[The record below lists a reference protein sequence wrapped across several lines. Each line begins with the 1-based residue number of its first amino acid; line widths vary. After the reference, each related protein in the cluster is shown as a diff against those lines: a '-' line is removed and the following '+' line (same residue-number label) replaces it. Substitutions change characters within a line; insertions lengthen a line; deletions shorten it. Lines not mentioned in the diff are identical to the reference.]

1 MTGRRT
7 ALAWIAGLPLIV
19 AGCATPTV
27 PPGAAV
33 SPSETTRWAGRFAVT
48 LTEAG
53 ADLREES
60 ASGRFLLESAGGATL
75 LELRSPL
82 GQTMA
87 SATLNAGGAELVT
100 SDGKRYQADSAE
112 QLTERVFG
120 WRMPLGNLPDW
131 LRGRLAQPIETDRG
145 RPLAGVEHGWA
156 VRLENWRPTG
166 PSRLTLDW
174 PARPGA
180 GLRKVNLKLVVDEVS

>member
-1 MTGRRT
+1 VIDRRT

-19 AGCATPTV
+19 AGCATPTA
-27 PPGAAV
+27 PPGAAL
-33 SPSETTRWAGRFAVT
+33 SAFETTRWAGRFAVT

-75 LELRSPL
+75 LELLSPL

-87 SATLNAGGAELVT
+87 SAKMNAGGAELVT
-100 SDGKRYQADSAE
+100 SEGKRYQADSAE

-120 WRMPLGNLPDW
+120 WRMPLGSLPDW
-131 LRGRLAQPIETDRG
+131 LRGRLSDPSETDQG

-166 PSRLTLDW
+166 PGRLTLDW

-180 GLRKVNLKLVVDEVS
+180 GLRKVNLRLVVDEAS

>member
-1 MTGRRT
+1 MTDRRT
-7 ALAWIAGLPLIV
+7 ALVWLAGLPLVV
-19 AGCATPTV
+19 AGCATPTA
-27 PPGAAV
+27 PPGAV
-33 SPSETTRWAGRFAVT
+33 STASETTRWAGRFAVT

-100 SDGKRYQADSAE
+100 SEGKRYQADSAE

-131 LRGRLAQPIETDRG
+131 LRGRLVQPIETDRG
-145 RPLAGVEHGWA
+145 RPLAGV
-156 VRLENWRPTG
+156 
-166 PSRLTLDW
+166 
-174 PARPGA
+174 
-180 GLRKVNLKLVVDEVS
+180 